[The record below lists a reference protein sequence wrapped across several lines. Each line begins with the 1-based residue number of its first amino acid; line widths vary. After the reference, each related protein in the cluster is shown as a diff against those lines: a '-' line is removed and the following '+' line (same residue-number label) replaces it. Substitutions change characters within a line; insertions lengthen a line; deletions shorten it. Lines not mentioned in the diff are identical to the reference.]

1 VGDFSFT
8 VLSDSAAR
16 SITGQKVLR
25 ELPAIS
31 AESMQHMMPLLQK
44 SIENTQK
51 DLQEDIAAMVKER
64 ELKSDTPHP
73 QKNN

>member
-1 VGDFSFT
+1 VTFYKT
-8 VLSDSAAR
+8 T
-16 SITGQKVLR
+16 TGQKVLR

-51 DLQEDIAAMVKER
+51 DLQKDIAAMVK
-64 ELKSDTPHP
+64 SVS
-73 QKNN
+73 